1 MKHETDEIERSIA
14 HLSDQSVRRLDKQFD
29 LSEKTK
35 DRIYQ
40 IALRRTG
47 VRENEVNDSSLCK
60 NYSNSHHTSRVVYT
74 GFSLKK
80 MLIAA
85 AAIMLAVSIGTGAI
99 VGAGRL
105 SKSFGQFFQ
114 TLSEENYQGIIFDID
129 QTQTSN
135 GVTVTLSQGM
145 CDGYVLYVIE
155 RIDFDS
161 SVTLTDEMFES
172 VDGSYNAPFWKDE
185 VVVNPDYPR
194 FCASSR
200 NYRKLIEHDAH
211 SMTWLRTFGSTG
223 AGHEIFGFFTAGSK
237 YILNA
242 HDLYN
247 LPDTK
252 TNECSFQFE
261 ITITR
266 SEPAVYNLPKESYK
280 LDKQFLEDCFD
291 IAPPLAYDF
300 IPDVWINPWF
310 MEIVPATQNG
320 KILNA
325 KLKSNQPALVITLKN
340 GKQYTEQNGI
350 SWAGHSDLNTDIFG
364 KNYNKYEDFYL
375 TFDEEID
382 ITSIKS
388 ITLYGRE
395 LIKATLPDSVY
406 DEKNSS
412 VKKDLPADD
421 PIKVSGKSRTVN
433 VAEIKQA
440 KKGYKEVPAG
450 TLQYSVK
457 RIGVYDNLYAT
468 GASSKDVLQ
477 SWKIVSGFEYY
488 DDQKEHQNLSFT
500 DAFNSKTGK
509 MNEGF
514 YLVEY
519 EIELTNVD
527 SHLSAFDDSIFRLL
541 TYCNY
546 TEEYGRSDCLVGVPQ
561 AYILEH
567 DPESSGD
574 NDTFTLKKGQTR
586 TLHVGF
592 IVNDNHRG
600 SLSQIALSVGSALE
614 NDLGYVNITKAV
626 EKLKK

>member
-1 MKHETDEIERSIA
+1 MKHQTDDIKRGIA
-14 HLSDQSVRRLDKQFD
+14 HLSDQSVRKLDTQFD
-29 LSEKTK
+29 LDKKTK
-35 DRIYQ
+35 DRIYR
-40 IALRRTG
+40 IALRKTG
-47 VRENEVNDSSLCK
+47 VKENAGKDSALR
-60 NYSNSHHTSRVVYT
+60 NGNHHSASRTLHT
-74 GFSLKK
+74 GFRFKK
-80 MLIAA
+80 LLIAA
-85 AAIMLAVSIGTGAI
+85 AAIVLAVSIGTGAM

-105 SKSFGQFFQ
+105 SKSFGQFFR
-114 TLSEENYQGIIFDID
+114 TLPEEHYQGILFDID

-155 RIDFDS
+155 RIDFDT
-161 SVTLTDEMFES
+161 SVTLTDEMFKV
-172 VDGSYNAPFWKDE
+172 VDGNCNTPYWYDE
-185 VVVNPDYPR
+185 VVVNPNYPR
-194 FCASSR
+194 YCASSR
-200 NYRKLIEHDAH
+200 NYRKLIDHDAH
-211 SMTWLRTFGSTG
+211 SMTWLRTFGDTG
-223 AGHEIFGFFTAGSK
+223 AGDEIFGFFTAGSN
-237 YILNA
+237 YVLTA

-247 LPDTK
+247 LPDNQTR
-252 TNECSFQFE
+252 ECSFQFE
-261 ITITR
+261 ITVTR
-266 SEPAVYNLPKESYK
+266 SEPAVYNLPKESYQ
-280 LDKQFLEDCFD
+280 LDQQFLEDCFD

-320 KILNA
+320 KILNTN
-325 KLKSNQPALVITLKN
+325 LKSNQSALVITLKN

-350 SWAGHSDLNTDIFG
+350 GWAGHSTLPRDMFG
-364 KNYNKYEDFYL
+364 ADYNKYEGFYL

-382 ITSIKS
+382 ITSIGS
-388 ITLYGRE
+388 ITLYGYE
-395 LIKATLPDSVY
+395 LKKAALPDSVY
-406 DEKNSS
+406 DKKNNS

-421 PIKVSGKSRTVN
+421 PIKVSGKRRTVN
-433 VAEIKQA
+433 VTEIKEA

-450 TLQYSVK
+450 TLNYSVK
-457 RIGVYDNLYAT
+457 SIDVYNHLYAT

-488 DDQKEHQNLSFT
+488 DDHNEPYRQSFT

-509 MNEGF
+509 LNEGF

-527 SHLSAFDDSIFRLL
+527 SHLSVFDDSIFRLL

-546 TEEYGRSDCLVGVPQ
+546 TEEYGRSDSLVGVPQ

-567 DPESSGD
+567 DPEPSGD

-600 SLSQIALSVGSALE
+600 SLSQIGLSVGSALE
-614 NDLGYVNITKAV
+614 DDMDYVNITKAV
-626 EKLKK
+626 EKLKR

>member
-1 MKHETDEIERSIA
+1 MKHETDEIKRAIA
-14 HLSDQSVRRLDKQFD
+14 RLSDQSVRMLDKQFD

-35 DRIYQ
+35 DRIYRS
-40 IALRRTG
+40 ALRRTG
-47 VRENEVNDSSLCK
+47 VKEKEVNDSALRRHSPSRTV
-60 NYSNSHHTSRVVYT
+60 NY
-74 GFSLKK
+74 GFNVKK
-80 MLIAA
+80 LVMAA
-85 AAIMLAVSIGTGAI
+85 AAILLAVSIGTGAI

-105 SKSFGQFFQ
+105 SKSFGQFFR
-114 TLSEENYQGIIFDID
+114 TLPEENYQGILFDID

-155 RIDFDS
+155 RIDFDA
-161 SVTLTDEMFES
+161 SVTLTDEMFGS
-172 VDGSYNAPFWKDE
+172 ADGDCNAPHWYDE
-185 VVVNPDYPR
+185 VVVNPKYPR
-194 FCASSR
+194 YCASSR
-200 NYRKLIEHDAH
+200 NYRKLIDHDAH

-223 AGHEIFGFFTAGSK
+223 AGDEIFGFFTAGSS
-237 YILNA
+237 YVLNA

-247 LPDTK
+247 MPDNQTR
-252 TNECSFQFE
+252 ECSFQFE
-261 ITITR
+261 IHITR
-266 SEPAVYNLPKESYK
+266 SEPAVYNLPDETFK

-291 IAPPLAYDF
+291 IAPPLDYDF

-320 KILNA
+320 KILNTG
-325 KLKSNQPALVITLKN
+325 LKSDRPALVITLKN
-340 GKQYTEQNGI
+340 GRQYTEQNGI
-350 SWAGHSDLNTDIFG
+350 GWAGHSTLTRDMFG
-364 KNYNKYEDFYL
+364 ADYNKYEGFYL
-375 TFDEEID
+375 TFNEEID

-388 ITLYGRE
+388 ITLYGHE

-412 VKKDLPADD
+412 VKKELPADD
-421 PIKVSGKSRTVN
+421 PIKVSGRSRTVK
-433 VAEIKQA
+433 VTEIKQT
-440 KKGYKEVPAG
+440 KKRYKEVPAG

-457 RIGVYDNLYAT
+457 RIGVYEHLYET

-488 DDQKEHQNLSFT
+488 DDQKEHHNQSFT

-509 MNEGF
+509 LNEGF

-527 SHLSAFDDSIFRLL
+527 SSLSVFDDSIFRLL

-567 DPESSGD
+567 DPEPSGD

-600 SLSQIALSVGSALE
+600 SLSQIGLSVGSALE
-614 NDLGYVNITKAV
+614 DDLDFVNMTKAV
-626 EKLKK
+626 ENLKK

>member
-1 MKHETDEIERSIA
+1 MKREINEIERGIA
-14 HLSDQSVRRLDKQFD
+14 HLSDQSVRKLDNQFD

-47 VRENEVNDSSLCK
+47 VSDNTGKDSALCNSNYSSLTVH
-60 NYSNSHHTSRVVYT
+60 NA
-74 GFSLKK
+74 FSLKK
-80 MLIAA
+80 ILIAA

-105 SKSFGQFFQ
+105 SKSFGQFFR
-114 TLSEENYQGIIFDID
+114 TLPEENYQGIIFDID

-155 RIDFDS
+155 RINFDPS
-161 SVTLTDEMFES
+161 IVTLTDDMFES
-172 VDGSYNAPFWKDE
+172 VEGGCNAPFWYDE
-185 VVVNPDYPR
+185 VAVNPDYPR
-194 FCASSR
+194 YCASSSS
-200 NYRKLIEHDAH
+200 YCKLIEHDAH

-223 AGHEIFGFFTAGSK
+223 AGQEIFGFFTAGSK

-247 LPDTK
+247 LPGNQTH
-252 TNECSFQFE
+252 ECSFQFE

-266 SEPAVYNLPKESYK
+266 SEPAVYNLPEETFT

-320 KILNA
+320 KILNT
-325 KLKSNQPALVITLKN
+325 KLKTNQPALVITLKN
-340 GKQYTEQNGI
+340 GRQYTDQNGI
-350 SWAGHSDLNTDIFG
+350 GWAGHSTLTRDMFG
-364 KNYNKYEDFYL
+364 ADYNKYEGFYL
-375 TFDEEID
+375 TFNEEID

-388 ITLYGRE
+388 ITLYGHE
-395 LIKATLPDSVY
+395 LKKATIPESVY
-406 DEKNSS
+406 DEKNRS

-421 PIKVSGKSRTVN
+421 SIKVSGKSRTVN
-433 VAEIKQA
+433 VTEIKEA

-450 TLQYSVK
+450 TLKYSVNK
-457 RIGVYDNLYAT
+457 ISVYDNLYAT

-477 SWKIVSGFEYY
+477 SWRIVSGFEYY
-488 DDQKEHQNLSFT
+488 DDHNEPQRQSFT

-509 MNEGF
+509 LNDGF

-519 EIELTNVD
+519 EIELTNID
-527 SHLSAFDDSIFRLL
+527 SHLTSFDDSIFRLL

-546 TEEYGRSDCLVGVPQ
+546 TEEYGRNDSLTGVPQ

-567 DPESSGD
+567 DPDTSGN
-574 NDTFTLKKGQTR
+574 NDTFTLEKGKTR

-600 SLSQIALSVGSALE
+600 SLSQIGLSVGSALE
-614 NDLGYVNITKAV
+614 DDMDYVNITKAV
-626 EKLKK
+626 EKMKG